1 MNPRP
6 DLGSVSRPSSHACS
20 ATGTFS
26 RRPRSIAASK
36 CLSSACTPP
45 LPMSPIRCSVP
56 PDLRSDAHN
65 STSGASRK
73 NSPEA
78 IDCEMRT
85 MSWATT
91 RPAPRFRWPT
101 SLLPICPSGRPTGS
115 PEASSSVR
123 GARSH
128 SRCHVGVRPSSM
140 ALPSRS
146 ARKPQPS
153 STIRT
158 TGVRTVRLVVILK
171 GMQVSQIVRAL
182 PVVLCLCLQAPVA
195 SGQGRYRVTNDGE
208 WFYQEPGG
216 RRLARLA
223 RGAIVGGGVTRGD
236 FMQVTLEGWIFATSG
251 GASPRPEFDLA
262 VTHAPDENLR
272 SSAGGALVARLAE
285 GFGLKK
291 VGQDDRWVHVTRD
304 GWVST
309 SALAIVPDVS
319 ATRTVDSMSADT
331 TQGVLTPGRR
341 PGADST
347 PTPSRQQPARPT
359 TLYRAPDGPEAGSVT
374 AETPLRVL
382 GRTGDWARVQVE
394 GWVKATDLQT
404 APPGVALGVSAAELR
419 AEPQRYAGQV
429 LRWTLQY
436 IAVQKAD
443 DLRPDIPT
451 GATYVLARGPLP
463 ERGFVYVIIPDGK
476 LAAVQALAPL
486 ANIQVT
492 ARVRQGRSRY
502 LGNPVVDLISL
513 ETSP

>member
-1 MNPRP
+1 M
-6 DLGSVSRPSSHACS
+6 LCL
-20 ATGTFS
+20 
-26 RRPRSIAASK
+26 AAP
-36 CLSSACTPP
+36 PP
-45 LPMSPIRCSVP
+45 L
-56 PDLRSDAHN
+56 
-65 STSGASRK
+65 GA
-73 NSPEA
+73 
-78 IDCEMRT
+78 
-85 MSWATT
+85 
-91 RPAPRFRWPT
+91 
-101 SLLPICPSGRPTGS
+101 
-115 PEASSSVR
+115 
-123 GARSH
+123 
-128 SRCHVGVRPSSM
+128 
-140 ALPSRS
+140 
-146 ARKPQPS
+146 
-153 STIRT
+153 
-158 TGVRTVRLVVILK
+158 
-171 GMQVSQIVRAL
+171 
-182 PVVLCLCLQAPVA
+182 
-195 SGQGRYRVTNDGE
+195 QGRYRVTNDGE
-208 WFYQEPGG
+208 WFYQEASG

-223 RGAIVGGGVTRGD
+223 RGAIVNGGVTRGD
-236 FMQVTLEGWIFATSG
+236 WMQVTLEGWIFATSVG
-251 GASPRPEFDLA
+251 PSPRPEFDLA
-262 VTHAPDENLR
+262 VTKAPEENLR
-272 SSAGGALVARLAE
+272 SSAGGALVAKLAE

-309 SALAIVPDVS
+309 SALAVVPDVS

-341 PGADST
+341 PGVDST

-382 GRTGDWARVQVE
+382 GRTGDWARVQIE

-476 LAAVQALAPL
+476 LAAVEALAPL

>member
-1 MNPRP
+1 
-6 DLGSVSRPSSHACS
+6 
-20 ATGTFS
+20 
-26 RRPRSIAASK
+26 
-36 CLSSACTPP
+36 
-45 LPMSPIRCSVP
+45 
-56 PDLRSDAHN
+56 
-65 STSGASRK
+65 
-73 NSPEA
+73 
-78 IDCEMRT
+78 
-85 MSWATT
+85 
-91 RPAPRFRWPT
+91 
-101 SLLPICPSGRPTGS
+101 
-115 PEASSSVR
+115 
-123 GARSH
+123 
-128 SRCHVGVRPSSM
+128 
-140 ALPSRS
+140 
-146 ARKPQPS
+146 
-153 STIRT
+153 
-158 TGVRTVRLVVILK
+158 
-171 GMQVSQIVRAL
+171 
-182 PVVLCLCLQAPVA
+182 VLCLAAPPPLGA
-195 SGQGRYRVTNDGE
+195 QGRYRVTNDGE
-208 WFYQEPGG
+208 WFYQEASG

-223 RGAIVGGGVTRGD
+223 RGAIVNGGVTRGD
-236 FMQVTLEGWIFATSG
+236 WMQVTLEGWIFATSVG
-251 GASPRPEFDLA
+251 PSPRPEFDLA
-262 VTHAPDENLR
+262 VTKVPEENLR
-272 SSAGGALVARLAE
+272 SSAGGALVAKLAE

-309 SALAIVPDVS
+309 SALAVVPDVS
-319 ATRTVDSMSADT
+319 ATRTVDSDT
-331 TQGVLTPGRR
+331 ASRGGTPGPR
-341 PGADST
+341 PGADTT
-347 PTPSRQQPARPT
+347 PTPTPAPPRQQPARPT

-382 GRTGDWARVQVE
+382 GRTGDWARVQIE

-476 LAAVQALAPL
+476 LAAVEALAPL